1 MIVRCTQCNIEL
13 TSSSKAQCC
22 GCSNRM
28 VLLDDTISAE
38 DLSKVLIVNHEE
50 SIKDHSFLTK
60 DQLQWQEDRRKRKV
74 RKLDFEIR

>member
-1 MIVRCTQCNIEL
+1 
-13 TSSSKAQCC
+13 
-22 GCSNRM
+22 M